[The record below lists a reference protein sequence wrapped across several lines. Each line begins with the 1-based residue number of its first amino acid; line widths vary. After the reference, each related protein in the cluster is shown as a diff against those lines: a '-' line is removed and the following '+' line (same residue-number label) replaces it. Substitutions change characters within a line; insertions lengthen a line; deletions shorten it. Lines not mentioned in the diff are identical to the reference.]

1 MLYEQMKDAIAKSK
15 GQTSGKSN
23 MNLLLVRPF
32 DIVYK
37 GERFPVIMVRV
48 DSSGGRSFAI
58 PNDEESTAANNE
70 PLRWVAERW
79 VEKVIPYDVQA

>member
-1 MLYEQMKDAIAKSK
+1 MLYEQMRDEIAKSK
-15 GQTSGKSN
+15 GKTPGKSN

-37 GERFPVIMVRV
+37 GERYPVIMARV
-48 DSSGGRSFAI
+48 DSSGGRSYAI
-58 PNDEESTAANNE
+58 PNDEESTATSHE

-79 VEKVIPYDVQA
+79 VEKVIPYDV